1 MRVEFGVG
9 LFVVFLAMML
19 FMVMLLAMVFFV
31 VMFFMAMLYAMVF
44 FVMVFLIVMLFT
56 MLFGGG
62 REEAGLNFGL
72 FEGASGGG
80 GEDEQRG
87 AVVQRLSGILHGL
100 FLRLGPGC
108 MLKTDDVGAWRL
120 QLDFHIIALNGNI
133 QLADAMLMRIGAAGR
148 KCD

>member
-9 LFVVFLAMML
+9 LTIML
-19 FMVMLLAMVFFV
+19 FMVMLFAMVLFV
-31 VMFFMAMLYAMVF
+31 VMFFMAMFFAMVF
-44 FVMVFLIVMLFT
+44 FVMVFLIVMLVT
-56 MLFGGG
+56 MLFVRV

-87 AVVQRLSGILHGL
+87 AVAQCLSGILHGL

-120 QLDFHIIALNGNI
+120 QLDFYIIAFNSDI

>member
-9 LFVVFLAMML
+9 LFVVFLTMML
-19 FMVMLLAMVFFV
+19 FMVMLFAMVLFV
-31 VMFFMAMLYAMVF
+31 VMFFMAMFFAMVF
-44 FVMVFLIVMLFT
+44 LVVMLVT
-56 MLFGGG
+56 MLFVRV

-87 AVVQRLSGILHGL
+87 AVAQCLSAILHGL

-120 QLDFHIIALNGNI
+120 QLDFYIIAFNSDI

>member
-1 MRVEFGVG
+1 MRMEFGVG
-9 LFVVFLAMML
+9 LFVVFLTMML
-19 FMVMLLAMVFFV
+19 FMVMLFAMVLFV
-31 VMFFMAMLYAMVF
+31 MVL
-44 FVMVFLIVMLFT
+44 FVMVFLIVMLVT
-56 MLFGGG
+56 MLFVRV

-87 AVVQRLSGILHGL
+87 AVAQCLSGILHGL

-120 QLDFHIIALNGNI
+120 QLDFYIIAFNSDI
-133 QLADAMLMRIGAAGR
+133 QMADAMLMRIGAAGR